1 MLNGLACFRRLVSE
15 VNKNK
20 TELDYIIIMNNTFRI
35 NTVYTN
41 GELQLQRASYA
52 TNSAR
57 FYGGLYKDDASRCPW
72 PISLKMFREQ
82 LVKHHLVFDYFVP
95 IKRTKHFL
103 TIQRPNYT
111 QRVKIRVDHLG
122 NEFIEFEGITFYP
135 ALCEMQI
142 SPETAKM
149 KYDKERINIAKEVKL
164 INKIMHIEDYG
175 YVYVANGT
183 KVTSIE
189 ELMKLY
195 K

>member
-1 MLNGLACFRRLVSE
+1 
-15 VNKNK
+15 
-20 TELDYIIIMNNTFRI
+20 MNNTFQI
-35 NTVYTN
+35 NAVYTN
-41 GELQLQRASYA
+41 RELQLQRASYA

-57 FYGGLYKDDASRCPW
+57 FYSSLYKDDVNRCPW
-72 PISLKMFREQ
+72 PISHKMFREQ
-82 LVKHHLVFDYFVP
+82 LVNHHLVFDYFVP

-111 QRVKIRVDHLG
+111 QRVKIRLDYNG

-142 SPETAKM
+142 TPEMAKM
-149 KYDKERINIAKEVKL
+149 KYDEERSNIAKEVRL

-175 YVYVANGT
+175 YVYANNGT

>member
-1 MLNGLACFRRLVSE
+1 
-15 VNKNK
+15 
-20 TELDYIIIMNNTFRI
+20 MNNTFQI

-41 GELQLQRASYA
+41 GELQLQRAFYA

-57 FYGGLYKDDASRCPW
+57 FYSNLYKDNVDCCSW

-82 LVKHHLVFDYFVP
+82 LEKYKTVFDYFVP
-95 IKRTKHFL
+95 IKRTKYFL

-142 SPETAKM
+142 SLETAKI
-149 KYDKERINIAKEVKL
+149 KYDEERANIAKEVRL
-164 INKIMHIEDYG
+164 IGKIMHIEEYG
-175 YVYVANGT
+175 HVYVANGI

>member
-1 MLNGLACFRRLVSE
+1 
-15 VNKNK
+15 
-20 TELDYIIIMNNTFRI
+20 MNNTFQI

-41 GELQLQRASYA
+41 GELQLQCASYA
-52 TNSAR
+52 NNSAR

-95 IKRTKHFL
+95 IKRTKYFL

-142 SPETAKM
+142 SPEMAKM
-149 KYDKERINIAKEVKL
+149 KYDEERSNIAKETKL
-164 INKIMHIEDYG
+164 INQIMHIEDYG
-175 YVYVANGT
+175 YVYVTNDT

>member
-1 MLNGLACFRRLVSE
+1 
-15 VNKNK
+15 
-20 TELDYIIIMNNTFRI
+20 
-35 NTVYTN
+35 
-41 GELQLQRASYA
+41 
-52 TNSAR
+52 
-57 FYGGLYKDDASRCPW
+57 
-72 PISLKMFREQ
+72 MFREQ
-82 LVKHHLVFDYFVP
+82 LEKHKIVFDYFVP

-135 ALCEMQI
+135 ALCEKQI

-149 KYDKERINIAKEVKL
+149 KYDEERINIAKEVKL
-164 INKIMHIEDYG
+164 INQIMHIEDYG
-175 YVYVANGT
+175 YVYVTNDT